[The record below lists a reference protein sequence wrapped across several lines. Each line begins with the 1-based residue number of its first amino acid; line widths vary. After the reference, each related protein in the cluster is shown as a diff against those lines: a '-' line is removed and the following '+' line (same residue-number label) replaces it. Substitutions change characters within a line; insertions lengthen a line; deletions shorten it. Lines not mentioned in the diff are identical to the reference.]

1 MALVSVIMPAY
12 NVAPYVGAAVDSVL
26 AQTTPDWEL
35 LVTDDGSTD
44 GTAAIVREYAARDP
58 RIRLLQQ
65 RNGGLS
71 SARNCALRAARGEF
85 LAILDSDDLWEPGF
99 LEAQLD
105 ILAGDPSVDIVTG
118 NAFELGGRRH
128 GAPARPWPDPRPQPT
143 LIEIL
148 RDEEAVFIMSVMR
161 RRVYDTIGAF
171 DEVLRTNEDY
181 HFWLRAAI
189 AGFRFRRNDRPLGH
203 YRRRDNSLSAS
214 ELRMLEGIL
223 IVYERI
229 RPLLAGR
236 SDEMRVLRRQV
247 ARFERERI
255 AARARLALDSGDPEG
270 AAAHLSELS
279 GQGGGRIVKLA
290 SLMARWTPG
299 LLSRAYHLRR
309 ARQEAAS

>member
-12 NVAPYVGAAVDSVL
+12 NVAPYVGAAIESVL
-26 AQTTPDWEL
+26 AQTVTDWEL

-44 GTAAIVREYAARDP
+44 GTAAIVRRFAARDA

-65 RNGGLS
+65 PNGGLS
-71 SARNCALRAARGEF
+71 SARNCALRAATGEF
-85 LAILDSDDLWEPGF
+85 LAVLDSDDLWEPAYLG
-99 LEAQLD
+99 AQLE
-105 ILAGDPSVDIVTG
+105 ILTGDPGIDIVTG

-128 GAPARPWPDPRPQPT
+128 GLPARPWPDPRPQPG

-148 RDEEAVFIMSVMR
+148 RDEEAIFIMSVMR
-161 RRVYDTIGAF
+161 RRVYDTIGPF
-171 DEVLRTNEDY
+171 DEGLRTNEDY
-181 HFWLRAAI
+181 HFWLRAAM

-203 YRRRDNSLSAS
+203 YRRRDGSLSAS
-214 ELRMLEGIL
+214 EVRMLSGIL
-223 IVYERI
+223 VVYERI

-236 SDEMRVLRRQV
+236 ADALRVVRRQV
-247 ARFERERI
+247 ARFERELI
-255 AARARLALDSGDPEG
+255 AASARHALDTGHPEQ

-279 GQGGGRIVKLA
+279 VRGGGAVMRLA
-290 SLMARWTPG
+290 SVMARWTPG

>member
-12 NVAPYVGAAVDSVL
+12 NVAPYVGAAIESVL
-26 AQTTPDWEL
+26 AQTVTDWEL

-44 GTAAIVREYAARDP
+44 GTAAIVRRFAARDA

-65 RNGGLS
+65 PNGGLS
-71 SARNCALRAARGEF
+71 SARNCALRAATGEF
-85 LAILDSDDLWEPGF
+85 LAILDSDDLWEPAYLG
-99 LEAQLD
+99 AQLE
-105 ILAGDPSVDIVTG
+105 ILTGDPGVDIVTG

-128 GAPARPWPDPRPQPT
+128 GLPARPWPDPRPQPT

-148 RDEEAVFIMSVMR
+148 RDEEAIFIMSVMR
-161 RRVYDTIGAF
+161 RRVYDTIGPF
-171 DEVLRTNEDY
+171 DEGLRTNEDY

-203 YRRRDNSLSAS
+203 YRRREDSLSAS
-214 ELRMLEGIL
+214 EVRMLGGIL

-236 SDEMRVLRRQV
+236 SDALRVVRRQE
-247 ARFERERI
+247 ARFERELI
-255 AARARLALDSGDPEG
+255 AASARHALDTGHPER

-279 GQGGGRIVKLA
+279 MRGGGTVMRLA
-290 SLMARWTPG
+290 SIMARWTPR
-299 LLSRAYHLRR
+299 LLSRAYTIRR